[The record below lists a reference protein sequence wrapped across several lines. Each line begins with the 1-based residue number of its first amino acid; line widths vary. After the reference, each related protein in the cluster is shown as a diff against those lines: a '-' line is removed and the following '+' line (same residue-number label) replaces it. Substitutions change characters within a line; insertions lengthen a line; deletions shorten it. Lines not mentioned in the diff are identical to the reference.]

1 MPRSLSTSLRTWM
14 CFTSPRISTV
24 VATCVTGSTMSIIW
38 NSLLHL
44 RCQYSVRIQG
54 EFHQTSHSILNALSF
69 TRAAFTRSWRS
80 VNRVETQTRSPSIY
94 KRQTLGSFVNPLTAH
109 SPIVDGAL
117 IEQALA
123 CSTKGSLMMLTVK
136 PFPDLMLL
144 VVSLTRSGPLEHEM
158 ETVGGLAVTMLNQL
172 RGH

>member
-1 MPRSLSTSLRTWM
+1 MDVLHKPKDQHSGRYLCHRVHNVDNLEQL
-14 CFTSPRISTV
+14 
-24 VATCVTGSTMSIIW
+24 VAPTMSVFGED
-38 NSLLHL
+38 SRRVSPDLAFHTKRALLH
-44 RCQYSVRIQG
+44 
-54 EFHQTSHSILNALSF
+54 TSSLYEKLE
-69 TRAAFTRSWRS
+69 
-80 VNRVETQTRSPSIY
+80 RVETQTRSPSIY
-94 KRQTLGSFVNPLTAH
+94 KGQTLGSFVNPLTAH